1 MTKVFGEQDRAALV
15 RAVKQGE
22 SVPSA
27 ARRFGIARS
36 TVYTWI
42 RRAGSAESEA
52 APAPRFLELA
62 AESAPEVG
70 LVVRVGTAEI
80 EVRPGFDGELL
91 RAVVAALG
99 GAS

>member
-1 MTKVFGEQDRAALV
+1 MTKVFGEQDRAELV
-15 RAVKQGE
+15 AAVKRGE

-42 RRAGSAESEA
+42 RRAGA
-52 APAPRFLELA
+52 AASVAPQPRFLELA
-62 AESAPEVG
+62 PERGPEVG
-70 LVVRVGTAEI
+70 LIVRVGGAEI
-80 EVRPGFDGELL
+80 EVGTGFDADLL
-91 RAVVAALG
+91 RSIVAALG